1 MTIVGFLMQRIAE
14 DEAVAR
20 AATQGDWYWEP
31 PSEESFPMSDES
43 LMSTVADDEGGYTS
57 VLVGWGYDAS
67 GIEGRNEDRAHI
79 TRYQPAR
86 ALAECAAKRRI
97 VELHYQDVVPGK
109 FDLAEDHACD
119 RGWGDVAYTEDCTTL
134 RSLAAVYSDHPDYRQ
149 DWALKRTL
157 EEGDTRRRES
167 LARHEAWSRA
177 RAQWHLRVSMAE
189 ARRICTSCGQ
199 DLGDE

>member
-1 MTIVGFLMQRIAE
+1 MTVQSLVDFLMQRIAE

-20 AATQGDWYWEP
+20 AATPGAWYWEP
-31 PSEESFPMSDES
+31 PSGESFPQSDES

-97 VELHYQDVVPGK
+97 VKLHKFGPGYRQRQPWEPEWPQPEYVREVCGECYEW
-109 FDLAEDHACD
+109 DEDDDCASNA
-119 RGWGDVAYTEDCTTL
+119 VAPCATIRTM
-134 RSLAAVYSDHPDYRQ
+134 AQVYSDHPDYRQ
-149 DWALKRTL
+149 DWAR
-157 EEGDTRRRES
+157 
-167 LARHEAWSRA
+167 
-177 RAQWHLRVSMAE
+177 
-189 ARRICTSCGQ
+189 
-199 DLGDE
+199 